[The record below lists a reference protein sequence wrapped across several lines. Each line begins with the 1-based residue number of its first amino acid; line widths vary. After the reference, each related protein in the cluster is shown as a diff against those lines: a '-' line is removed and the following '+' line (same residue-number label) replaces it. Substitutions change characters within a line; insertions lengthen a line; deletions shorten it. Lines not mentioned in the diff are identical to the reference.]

1 MGCCLFAL
9 ILAGFPRIVTL
20 IYWMLNPLYT
30 SGLFSNWFIPVL
42 GIICLPWT
50 TLAYILVGKNP
61 GVFEIIILV
70 FAFFLDISTY
80 GGGGGA
86 AKKRRSN

>member
-20 IYWMLNPLYT
+20 FYWLLNPVYV
-30 SGLFSNWFIPVL
+30 SSLFSNWLIPVI

-50 TLAYILVGKNP
+50 TLAYVLMGKNL
-61 GVFEIIILV
+61 GVFELIILV

-80 GGGGGA
+80 GGGGVAG
-86 AKKRRSN
+86 KRRSS

>member
-9 ILAGFPRIVTL
+9 ILAGFPRIVTIL
-20 IYWMLNPLYT
+20 YWMLNPFYVA
-30 SGLFSNWFIPVL
+30 SLFPNWFIPII
-42 GIICLPWT
+42 GIVCLPWT
-50 TLAYILVGKNP
+50 TLAYVLMGKNL

-80 GGGGGA
+80 GGGGA
-86 AKKRRSN
+86 AGRRRSS